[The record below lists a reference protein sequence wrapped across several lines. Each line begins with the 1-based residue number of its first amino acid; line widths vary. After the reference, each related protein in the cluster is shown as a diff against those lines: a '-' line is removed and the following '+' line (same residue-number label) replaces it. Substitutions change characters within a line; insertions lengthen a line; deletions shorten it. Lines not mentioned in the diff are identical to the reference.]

1 MTRQEHRVGWG
12 CNMLAPIPRQ
22 ILTDSMTLFVPTGID
37 VYQNPTGVT
46 HTVANVHLQNT
57 NEMRRTATNSEVVL
71 RSILFVDA
79 RLSTP
84 KLDYIALADAA
95 QGVGAQ
101 MTVTVNTVSFTVKT
115 ADAVPDDTGKT
126 HHWELG
132 LV

>member
-1 MTRQEHRVGWG
+1 
-12 CNMLAPIPRQ
+12 MLAPIPRQ
-22 ILTDSMTLFVPTGID
+22 ILTDSMTLFVPTGLD
-37 VYQNPTGVT
+37 VYQNPTGT
-46 HTVANVHLQNT
+46 TYAVANVHLQNT
-57 NEMRRTATNSEVVL
+57 NEIRRTATNSEVVL

-79 RLSTP
+79 RLSSP
-84 KLDYIALADAA
+84 RLDYIALADAA

-115 ADAVPDDTGKT
+115 VDAVPDDTGKT